1 MSWYPLTKLTFQELT
16 YCKSLEQIFRVEDA
30 LGEWV
35 PYKLQ
40 PHQVE
45 WHIDDVALKKENAP
59 QVRAVKKSRNTSFTM
74 SSVISS
80 LMAVPLF
87 DDNVSPVLRLNQ
99 QRANDLIKDEKKVI
113 KKMQPI
119 VLEDGSLYPFD
130 PKKVD
135 VNNKQSIIFPNGCEH
150 RAFPANSSASDI
162 IRGFRIRGHA
172 GNVDES
178 NFFKDFDNI
187 YTALRHANAGSK
199 NGKGIYQFNVGTTL
213 RGLNTPYYRW
223 LQKQER
229 MQREGKQTQVKLY
242 EWPIFDPQKFNKEI
256 EPLKQPELVPIVP
269 WQDMM
274 NLNQTYL
281 DDEFRFMEE
290 YMGMAVDSEVQFYV
304 TAKVIE
310 AMDESLENIQ
320 TPTEHGKYIMTI
332 DPAGEGGDYFASTI
346 FEERASSPIESV
358 INGHKFIENINEYF
372 QRYLYYDKKKVDLE
386 YMTEK
391 TSATILTWIP
401 FGLHTVRVDAN
412 GIGYQLGQTL
422 QKRFPNINIELI
434 RGGQNV
440 KIEGGRTITL
450 KEHKHEYHK
459 KLLTYN
465 KIHLLNDEIQQIHYT
480 MVKRNYEILKDNE
493 YGHGDICDANTMATL
508 PVNWKNAMQ
517 NIEKITSN
525 LEEATEKDYQTIKN
539 DYAKMTIKEKL
550 RMYRQGRR

>member
-1 MSWYPLTKLTFQELT
+1 
-16 YCKSLEQIFRVEDA
+16 
-30 LGEWV
+30 
-35 PYKLQ
+35 
-40 PHQVE
+40 
-45 WHIDDVALKKENAP
+45 
-59 QVRAVKKSRNTSFTM
+59 
-74 SSVISS
+74 
-80 LMAVPLF
+80 
-87 DDNVSPVLRLNQ
+87 
-99 QRANDLIKDEKKVI
+99 
-113 KKMQPI
+113 
-119 VLEDGSLYPFD
+119 
-130 PKKVD
+130 
-135 VNNKQSIIFPNGCEH
+135 
-150 RAFPANSSASDI
+150 
-162 IRGFRIRGHA
+162 
-172 GNVDES
+172 
-178 NFFKDFDNI
+178 
-187 YTALRHANAGSK
+187 
-199 NGKGIYQFNVGTTL
+199 
-213 RGLNTPYYRW
+213 
-223 LQKQER
+223 
-229 MQREGKQTQVKLY
+229 
-242 EWPIFDPQKFNKEI
+242 
-256 EPLKQPELVPIVP
+256 
-269 WQDMM
+269 
-274 NLNQTYL
+274 
-281 DDEFRFMEE
+281 MEE
-290 YMGMAVDSEVQFYV
+290 YMGMSVDSEIQFYV

-320 TPTEHGKYIMTI
+320 TPKEHGKYIMTI

-422 QKRFPNINIELI
+422 QKRFSNINIELI

-550 RMYRQGRR
+550 KMYRQGRR